1 MPFAMYAAIVFTVV
15 LLVANAYF
23 LLGGLPLLVLKHDVP
38 LDASFIR
45 GFFNVY
51 YRVAFWSAILA
62 SVSYALWGRFT
73 FSFGAA
79 SIAVIAVLLQKRVL
93 PMMQE
98 LGGHIQA
105 NNAGAIQRF
114 RGLHAVALLII
125 LVQLALLVWG
135 LIQLSRAL

>member
-1 MPFAMYAAIVFTVV
+1 MSFAMYGAFVFTVV
-15 LLVANAYF
+15 LLVTNAYF

-51 YRVAFWSAILA
+51 YRVAFWTAILA
-62 SVSYALWGRFT
+62 SASYALWGRFA
-73 FSFGAA
+73 FSLGAI
-79 SIAVIAVLLQKRVL
+79 SIAFIAVFLQRRLL

-98 LGGHIQA
+98 LGRHIETA
-105 NNAGAIQRF
+105 NAGAIRRF
-114 RGLHAVALLII
+114 RSLHAVALLII
-125 LVQLALLVWG
+125 VVQLAVLVWG